1 MSDYL
6 KYLDPKTLNKIS
18 RLELKARLI
27 VEGFISGLHK
37 SPYHGFSVEFAEHR
51 EYVPGDEIK
60 HIDWKVFGRT
70 DRYYV
75 KQYEEETNLTA
86 TLLFDTS
93 ESMAYASPDVGLSK
107 LEYAS
112 YVAASLAYLILQQ
125 QDAVGLA
132 MFDAEIN
139 QFLPPSSHGSHL
151 KNLLR
156 AIDEASPGKK
166 TNVGVILH
174 ETADRLKQRGLV
186 IILSDLFDDLDKVAS
201 GLQHLRHKKN
211 EVILFHVL
219 DRDEIR
225 FPFQRMTRFEG
236 LEELPW
242 INVDPRAIRK
252 AYLDELNKYLS
263 DVRRI
268 CLQNGV
274 DYVELHTDMLLDV
287 ALAEYLATRTAG
299 RRTGTQR

>member
-1 MSDYL
+1 MNDYL
-6 KYLDPKTLNKIS
+6 KYLDPRTLNKIG

-70 DRYYV
+70 DRFYV
-75 KQYEEETNLTA
+75 KQYEEETNLAA
-86 TLLFDTS
+86 TILLDTS
-93 ESMAYASPDVGLSK
+93 ESMAYTSPDVGVSK

-125 QDAVGLA
+125 QDAVALA
-132 MFDAEIN
+132 TFDAEIN
-139 QFLPPSSHGSHL
+139 KFLPPSSHGSHL

-156 AIDEASPGKK
+156 AIEESAPARK
-166 TNVGVILH
+166 TDVGIILH
-174 ETADRLKQRGLV
+174 ETAERMKKRGLV
-186 IILSDLFDDLDKVAS
+186 VLLSDLFDSSENLAS
-201 GLQHLRHKKN
+201 GLQHLRHKKH

-225 FPFQRMTRFEG
+225 FPFQRMTLFEG
-236 LEELPW
+236 LEALPK
-242 INVDPRAIRK
+242 INVDPRALRK
-252 AYLDELNKYLS
+252 AYLEELNDFLG
-263 DVRRI
+263 DVRKV

-287 ALAEYLATRTAG
+287 ALAEYLATRSAG
-299 RRTGTQR
+299 RRSGSQR

>member
-1 MSDYL
+1 MNDYL

-60 HIDWKVFGRT
+60 HIDWKVYGRT

-75 KQYEEETNLTA
+75 KQYEEETNLAA
-86 TLLFDTS
+86 TILLDTS
-93 ESMAYASPDVGLSK
+93 ESMAYASPDVGVSK
-107 LEYAS
+107 LDYAS
-112 YVAASLAYLILQQ
+112 YVAASLAYLMLQQ

-132 MFDAEIN
+132 TFDAEVA
-139 QFLPPSSHGSHL
+139 QFLPPASHGSHL

-156 AIDEASPGKK
+156 IVEQAKPQKK
-166 TNVGVILH
+166 TNVGTILH
-174 ETADRLKQRGLV
+174 ETAERLKKRGLV
-186 IILSDLFDDLDKVAS
+186 IILSDLFDDPARVAS
-201 GLQHLRHKKN
+201 GLQHLRHRKH
-211 EVILFHVL
+211 EVILFHVM

-225 FPFQRMTRFEG
+225 FPFERMTLFEG
-236 LEELPW
+236 LEELPR

-252 AYLDELNKYLS
+252 AYLEELNRFLGE
-263 DVRRI
+263 VRKV
-268 CLQNGV
+268 CLKNGA

-287 ALAEYLATRTAG
+287 ALAEYLATRASSRG
-299 RRTGTQR
+299 SGTTR